1 MELTQKKTTS
11 DTSQDKQLD
20 EILKKLQAARS

>member
-1 MELTQKKTTS
+1 MESTQIKTTTE
-11 DTSQDKQLD
+11 TSNEKQLD